1 MKKEI
6 ENIFSIK
13 KEKPKE
19 KIKTPIIL
27 DSREKQSLIAANLVE
42 QGATIKFETLQIA
55 DYIINN
61 IAIERKTFK
70 DFQSS
75 IIDKRLTT
83 QLEELKKYEKK
94 ILIIE
99 GFYYNYSDS
108 KINENAIRGAMLS
121 AALSFRVPII
131 FTEDEQDTTRF
142 LILIAKKQDK
152 VLEGKQQDFSLRP
165 SKTAE
170 TLKEQKQ
177 FILEGFPGIGPT
189 SAKKLMTSYKNLS
202 SIFKAKK
209 KDLQEKNILDEKTI
223 DKMKEILEKEGFFL
237 KQK

>member
-1 MKKEI
+1 MNYHYNVMKKPI
-6 ENIFSIK
+6 ENIFSTK

-27 DSREKQSLIAANLVE
+27 DSREKQSFIAANLVE
-42 QGATIKFETLQIA
+42 QGATIKFQTLEIA
-55 DYIINN
+55 DYLINE

-75 IIDKRLTT
+75 IIDKRLTS
-83 QLEELKKYEKK
+83 QLENLKKYEKK
-94 ILIIE
+94 LLILE
-99 GFYYNYSDS
+99 GFCYNYSDS
-108 KINENAIRGAMLS
+108 KINENALRGMMLTVS
-121 AALSFRVPII
+121 LSFQVPII
-131 FTEDEQDTTRF
+131 FTEDEGDTAKF

-152 VLEGKQQDFSLRP
+152 ILQGKSQDFSLRP

-170 TLKEQKQ
+170 TLEEQKQ

-189 SAKKLMTSYKNLS
+189 SAKKLIASYKNLI

-209 KDLQEKNILDEKTI
+209 KNLQEKNILDEKTI
-223 DKMKEILEKEGFFL
+223 DKMNEILET
-237 KQK
+237 